1 MGILIPETLGELDPG
16 VDRSLDSP
24 FHGIQVDPCAL
35 CLAGICGVVARGSP
49 SVFLLGM
56 VGIRAPGR
64 VCGDGFGNVGNGG
77 CAAPALPAQNLGFL
91 VFFSRVA
98 EDGKPPNP
106 HLGPVEERL
115 ALAALRKQ
123 GLIPEHVE
131 TRRLYS
137 PLQPDIEQVGNPWN
151 AAGMS
156 PGTASPDPASSRGK
170 IFRECLPWDTG

>member
-1 MGILIPETLGELDPG
+1 MGSKWILVLFAWLGFVEWLHEDLHQFSCWEWWESVRPG
-16 VDRSLDSP
+16 G
-24 FHGIQVDPCAL
+24 F
-35 CLAGICGVVARGSP
+35 VVMD
-49 SVFLLGM
+49 LGM
-56 VGIRAPGR
+56 LGME
-64 VCGDGFGNVGNGG
+64 
-77 CAAPALPAQNLGFL
+77 AALLQLFLPKIWDFWF
-91 VFFSRVA
+91 FFSRVA

-115 ALAALRKQ
+115 ALAALWKQ

-170 IFRECLPWDTG
+170 IFWECLPWDTG